1 LFGTALLVLLA
12 MLSAAGAL
20 AADRI
25 SLGEFIPVAPP
36 QPAPAVS
43 FTTAAGEP
51 ASLAGFKGKPTVV
64 NLWATWCAP
73 CLREM
78 PSLDKLQTEFAGR
91 LTVAAIAEDHGGA
104 NVVDPFLARQKL
116 RALNIYLDPH
126 DALAAAF
133 DVNFLPTSIV
143 LDAKGQVVGRIVGPA
158 DWTSPGMLAVLRP
171 LLEKAAAA
179 PLIRAARRALA
190 AGTLRRAASPRD

>member
-1 LFGTALLVLLA
+1 MLLIT
-12 MLSAAGAL
+12 LSVADAR

-25 SLGEFIPVAPP
+25 RLGEFTPVQPP

-43 FTTAAGEP
+43 FATAAGKTV
-51 ASLAGFKGKPTVV
+51 SLADFRGRPTVV

-78 PSLDKLQTEFAGR
+78 PSLVKLQAEFAGR

-104 NVVDPFLARQKL
+104 KTVAPFVAR
-116 RALNIYLDPH
+116 RRFEALNIYLDPH
-126 DALAAAF
+126 QALATAF

-143 LDAKGQVVGRIVGPA
+143 LNAAGRVVGRIVGPA
-158 DWTSPGMLAVLRP
+158 DWTSAGILAVLRP
-171 LLEKAAAA
+171 LMQNAAAP
-179 PLIRAARRALA
+179 PLIRA
-190 AGTLRRAASPRD
+190 PR